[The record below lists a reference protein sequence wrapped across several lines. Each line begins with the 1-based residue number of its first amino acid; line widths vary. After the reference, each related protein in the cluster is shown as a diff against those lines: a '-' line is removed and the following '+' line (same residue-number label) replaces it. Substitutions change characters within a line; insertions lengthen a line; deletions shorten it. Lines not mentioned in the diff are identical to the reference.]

1 MPHRALGETII
12 FQHIFAFFD
21 GEILGERVHEQVAV
35 LRADGAVAGVGGVL
49 V

>member
-1 MPHRALGETII
+1 MPHRALGKAII
-12 FQHIFAFFD
+12 FQYILASFD